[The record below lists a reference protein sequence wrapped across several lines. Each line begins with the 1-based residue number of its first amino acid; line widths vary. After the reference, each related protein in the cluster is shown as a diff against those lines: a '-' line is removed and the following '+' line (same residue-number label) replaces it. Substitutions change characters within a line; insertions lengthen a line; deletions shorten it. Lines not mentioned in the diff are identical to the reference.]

1 MKAMGTVFF
10 IIFVAFIVIAI
21 GLRFR
26 WTFGKKSFKE
36 LARYVKEETGPN
48 TLASFICSTPR
59 EGNVGLFFST
69 NNIRCS
75 DQEYVV
81 FDIKPE
87 DLERVE
93 YSNRNFFRFVTKGNV
108 YKISYLHEVKEGESL
123 VNNVLMA
130 PNLSYTDPEA
140 TQKLIAA
147 LDSLHIEHI
156 KRPHTKVLFFPY
168 QGSPSVLGFMAL
180 IIITFLLFLL
190 VSK

>member
-1 MKAMGTVFF
+1 
-10 IIFVAFIVIAI
+10 
-21 GLRFR
+21 
-26 WTFGKKSFKE
+26 
-36 LARYVKEETGPN
+36 
-48 TLASFICSTPR
+48 
-59 EGNVGLFFST
+59 
-69 NNIRCS
+69 
-75 DQEYVV
+75 
-81 FDIKPE
+81 
-87 DLERVE
+87 
-93 YSNRNFFRFVTKGNV
+93 
-108 YKISYLHEVKEGESL
+108 
-123 VNNVLMA
+123 MA